1 MGEVKKVT
9 KVITI
14 NGILLPANN
23 HTANPY
29 SKCTQRKGLKITRGN
44 AAFNCKNWNEKE

>member
-9 KVITI
+9 QVITN
-14 NGILLPANN
+14 NGILLPAN
-23 HTANPY
+23 HTAKPY

-44 AAFNCKNWNEKE
+44 AAFNCKNWNEKK